1 MAGPPDP
8 RVERVVSVAGGEI
21 EVELLP
27 DTGARLHRLRA
38 FGHDLLRTPDDPSK
52 HRADPFRFGAYVMAP
67 WCNRIAPASTL
78 VEGQLVDLPPT
89 FEDGTAIHGQVH
101 SARWWAGEDGTF
113 SVAGGGDGW
122 PWPYECRMRVA
133 AHGTLLAIDLALA
146 NLSSSPMPAG
156 IGLHPWFLRPL
167 EVRIAAA
174 RAVASSLDPQSPSLP
189 VNGALDRR
197 RLGPMPLDL
206 DAAWQELDDPAVEL
220 AWPDVGIAAT
230 MRVRADAEPWIVA
243 ASPSSLDAVAVEP
256 QTHAPYGLARL
267 LHGDR
272 GAMQLLPAGAA
283 THLAIE
289 LAFTRRRAGDAIGSA

>member
-1 MAGPPDP
+1 MAAPLDP
-8 RVERVVSVAGGEI
+8 RAERIVAVAGGEI

-27 DTGARLHRLRA
+27 DFGARLHRLRA
-38 FGHDLLRTPDDPSK
+38 FGHDLLRTPHDPST

-67 WCNRIAPASTL
+67 WCNRIAPAATL
-78 VEGQLVDLPPT
+78 VQGRLVALPPT

-101 SARWWAGEDGTF
+101 SAQWRAGKDGTF
-113 SVAGGGDGW
+113 SVRGDGNGW

-156 IGLHPWFLRPL
+156 VGLHPWFRRPL
-167 EVRIAAA
+167 EVRIAAG
-174 RAVASSLDPQSPSLP
+174 RAVASSLDPRAPSLP
-189 VNGALDRR
+189 VSGALDLR
-197 RLGPMPLDL
+197 RLGPMPHDL
-206 DAAWQELDDPAVEL
+206 DAAWEELEDPAVEL

-230 MRVRADAEPWIVA
+230 MRVRADVEPWIVA

-256 QTHAPYGLARL
+256 QTHAPYGLDRL
-267 LHGDR
+267 LRGDR
-272 GAMQLLPAGAA
+272 DGMQLLPAGAT

-289 LAFTRRRAGDAIGSA
+289 LAFARRRAVHASASA